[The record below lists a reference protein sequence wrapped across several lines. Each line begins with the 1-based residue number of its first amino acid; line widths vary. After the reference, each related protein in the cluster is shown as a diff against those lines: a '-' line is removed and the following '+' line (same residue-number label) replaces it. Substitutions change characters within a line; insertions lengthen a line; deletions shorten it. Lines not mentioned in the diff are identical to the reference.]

1 MLEPI
6 FRSTSSERALI
17 FILARGQGYVRE
29 IARFFAS
36 DPDSIQKTL
45 AKLEAGGVLISKP
58 AGRTLIYQFNPR
70 YPLLKEL
77 QALLSKALSFYPQEQ
92 REELTTNR
100 RRPRRRGKP
109 S

>member
-6 FRSTSSERALI
+6 IRSGSTERALVY
-17 FILARGQGYVRE
+17 ILARGQGYVRE
-29 IARFFAS
+29 IARFFSS

-45 AKLEAGGVLISKP
+45 TKLEAGGVLISRA

-70 YPLLKEL
+70 YAFLKEL
-77 QALLSKALSFYPQEQ
+77 QALLSKALSFYPEEEREQ
-92 REELTTNR
+92 LVMNR

-109 S
+109 L